1 MQPPRTDCWLE
12 QMHLVRVF
20 DELIENTDRNMGNIL
35 YTKDW
40 RIWAIDH
47 TRAFRRSP
55 TTANVAKLTRIDR
68 GVLKGLEALDFA
80 TLKKEVGRYLLD
92 AEIRAVL
99 SRRDAIV
106 KHFASRGEAALFDR
120 QDVSTGCQ

>member
-1 MQPPRTDCWLE
+1 MVPVSVERRWNGNDAAFTWWVDNVGMDEETRLKGNTQPPRTDCWLE

-47 TRAFRRSP
+47 TRAFRRSA

-68 GVLKGLEALDFA
+68 GVLKD
-80 TLKKEVGRYLLD
+80 
-92 AEIRAVL
+92 
-99 SRRDAIV
+99 SRR
-106 KHFASRGEAALFDR
+106 
-120 QDVSTGCQ
+120 STSPR